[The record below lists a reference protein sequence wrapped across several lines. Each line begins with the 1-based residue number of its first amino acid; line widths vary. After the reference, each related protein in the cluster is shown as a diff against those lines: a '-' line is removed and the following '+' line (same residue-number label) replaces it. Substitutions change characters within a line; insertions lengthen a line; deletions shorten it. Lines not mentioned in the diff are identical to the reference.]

1 MTKVAIKETGIETP
15 MIIDDRMLR
24 KKINTITIEIKAA
37 NSIFVVTELM
47 EVRTNAE
54 ESMIIES
61 FDISQAAFP
70 LYLQSPRTYHR
81 PLLLCYHQIAS

>member
-1 MTKVAIKETGIETP
+1 MFKVCPEKYIMTKVAIKETGIETP

-47 EVRTNAE
+47 EVRTTLRVHDHCKA
-54 ESMIIES
+54 S
-61 FDISQAAFP
+61 ISQ
-70 LYLQSPRTYHR
+70 
-81 PLLLCYHQIAS
+81 